1 MGARTD
7 HSSGLAVH
15 QQGHRGVTGEVGE
28 RRRWVPV
35 DVDDRVAGPGDGGFI
50 GVEGHVVSS
59 LRFRVGFSLVGDGR
73 RVRRVAAPIQRR
85 GVCRGPVIVVVTTAG
100 S

>member
-28 RRRWVPV
+28 RRRWMPV
-35 DVDDRVAGPGDGGFI
+35 DVDDRVAVP
-50 GVEGHVVSS
+50 EM
-59 LRFRVGFSLVGDGR
+59 
-73 RVRRVAAPIQRR
+73 
-85 GVCRGPVIVVVTTAG
+85 AG
-100 S
+100 SSALKVT